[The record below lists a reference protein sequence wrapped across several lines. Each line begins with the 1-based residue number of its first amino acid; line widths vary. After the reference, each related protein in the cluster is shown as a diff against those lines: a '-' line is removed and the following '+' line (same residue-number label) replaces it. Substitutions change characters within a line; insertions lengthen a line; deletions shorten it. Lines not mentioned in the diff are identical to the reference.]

1 MPKIIKQQKQKD
13 VQPKVVKKKVEIINI
28 NESFD
33 SAKKAFQSLNI
44 GKKLSKRLISKK
56 TRKFAKAMDIE
67 LTRYDGNAASWL
79 IYKVFNISDIGIKSR
94 RVGQLNDT
102 ESIMLFSDEYNQKDF
117 SKIQRKCLNHG
128 LQISTFE
135 KTYPRTQPNNGFMPK
150 KTKIYN
156 CSSNLCYR
164 GRLVGFIIH

>member
-1 MPKIIKQQKQKD
+1 MPKITKQQKQED

-33 SAKKAFQSLNI
+33 SAEEAFQSLKI

-56 TRKFAKAMDIE
+56 ARKFAKAMDIE
-67 LTRYDGNAASWL
+67 LTRYDGNAYSWL
-79 IYKVFNISDIGIKSR
+79 CFKIFERIFDKSI
-94 RVGQLNDT
+94 RVGQINDT
-102 ESIMLFSDEYNQKDF
+102 ESIMVFSDVYNPHDF
-117 SKIQRKCLNHG
+117 SKIQKQCLDHG

-135 KTYPRTQPNNGFMPK
+135 KTYPGLKFDDGFVPK
-150 KTKIYN
+150 NVKVHDTGYYRY
-156 CSSNLCYR
+156 YR